1 MLLYRKRKGGDAVK
15 KGRLVVTID
24 EKLLERLIQGARD
37 DNRNL
42 SNYVETLLYRIFEKE
57 DE

>member
-1 MLLYRKRKGGDAVK
+1 MK